1 MTSTTSTATLPK
13 TGSYAIDPAHT
24 EVGFIARH
32 LIGTKVRGRFTD
44 VSGTFTVAENPEE
57 STLEAVAQAASI
69 HTGQVQR
76 DDHLRTNDFLDV
88 PNYPTLTLKSTGLKQ
103 VDDTRWVMTGD
114 LTIRGVTKP
123 VDFDLEFLG
132 EGASMQEGKTVV
144 AFSARA
150 EIDRRDFGVSF
161 NHSLLDGSV
170 VVGNKVV
177 IEIETEAGLAD

>member
-1 MTSTTSTATLPK
+1 MTTTTSIATLPK
-13 TGSYAIDPAHT
+13 AGVYTIDPAHT

-32 LIGTKVRGRFTD
+32 LIGTKVRGRFTE
-44 VSGTFTVAENPEE
+44 VAGTFTVAENPEE
-57 STLEAVAQAASI
+57 SSVEATVQAASI
-69 HTGQVQR
+69 HTNQSMR

-88 PNYPTLTLKSTGLKQ
+88 ANYPTLTLKSTGLKR
-103 VDDTRWVMTGD
+103 VRDTQWVLTGD
-114 LTIRGVTKP
+114 LTIRGVTKS

-132 EGASMQEGKTVV
+132 EGPSMQEGKTVV
-144 AFSARA
+144 AFSASA

-177 IEIETEAGLAD
+177 IEVEVEASQAD

>member
-1 MTSTTSTATLPK
+1 MSSTTSTATLPK
-13 TGSYAIDPAHT
+13 AGAYAIDPAHT
-24 EVGFIARH
+24 EVGFVARH

-44 VSGTFTVAENPEE
+44 VSGTFTVADNPEE
-57 STLEAVAQAASI
+57 STLEAVAQSASI
-69 HTGQVQR
+69 HTGQEQR

-88 PNYPTLTLKSTGLKQ
+88 PNYPTITLKGTGLRR
-103 VDDTRWVMTGD
+103 VDDTHWVMTGD
-114 LTIRGVTKP
+114 LTIRGVTKS

-132 EGASMQEGKTVV
+132 EGASMQEGKSVV

-177 IEIETEAGLAD
+177 IEIETEAGLSD

>member
-1 MTSTTSTATLPK
+1 MTSTTSIATLPK
-13 TGSYAIDPAHT
+13 TGTYAIDPAHT